1 MAKVDYT
8 FQSNAHIQRV
18 ARYVQ
23 MLERFFDDATVE
35 FCSLFEKAKYD
46 GSSQFFFEDYPTLK
60 KKADKVVNG
69 LSSSIYDVILTGTSA
84 EWKKSNEI
92 TDQMVR
98 ELFKSRGVDIDEIKN
113 SDVVDLFNNHDKA
126 LDAFQKR
133 KIKGLILS
141 DKVWNMAEYHRLETQ
156 LALSI
161 ESGDSAA
168 ELARK
173 VKKCLNEP
181 DKLFRRVRDKHGELR
196 LSKNAKAY
204 HPGAGVYRSSV
215 RNAQR
220 LARTEINMAYREAEM
235 KRYQDLDFI
244 VGFEVKRSTHPY
256 PCDIC
261 ESHKG
266 KYPKDFK
273 FNGWHPNCYSKDSEV
288 LTAQGWKRFEDVSFS
303 DEIISL
309 NPYTREIE
317 NVCITAKQKYWY
329 EGLMYRFFNNNLD
342 CLVTPEHRMVY
353 LNKSDGEI
361 KYCQAREYRKGK
373 GAFYRSAENSAVDI
387 DSMIVRGCSYDFDA
401 FCEFMGY
408 WLSDGSLEHDSG
420 VSVSQNVG
428 EKARECIVDCI
439 KALGFTPKMRED
451 RVMFYSSR
459 FNAYLKQFGYSF
471 TKFIPDEIKNAS
483 VRQIKIFLDA
493 FIKCDGYERQI
504 KSFVGSHGNVFVSE
518 NGERLYFTTSPR
530 MAGDLC
536 QCLLKVGHRPSVN
549 VNEPKCSVKKDGSV
563 IVSKKPCYVIREC
576 SSSTATVFDKETIPY
591 NDYVYDLTLERNH
604 IMYIKRNGKCF
615 WGSNCRCYVIPILN
629 TQEEFDRQSEAV
641 LKGESYSSSSS
652 KEVIDL
658 PAGFKKWFGDNLGR
672 IDRATEKG
680 TLPYYM
686 RDNQDYFNAVRQQV
700 TAKAEGGKMQSLA
713 ESVASKIGATCTPIN
728 YKSLPSM
735 MRKCNADGCL
745 PSDLKD
751 TVRTTIVTSSSEDIE
766 KAIKALE
773 SDSGELKLMRVK
785 RQSTDVG
792 YTGVICNLELPNGV
806 VSEIQINTS
815 EMIYAKEAPAIA
827 KSVIGEDVW
836 NKIAKRTGLE
846 GGLGHKYYEEIRVL
860 DPLSDEAIALSQ
872 KSREYY
878 SHFNANASKVVGK
891 AIDTSKLPAKWQKVF
906 DEMTSSEM
914 YELMYEGKIKNLAEY
929 CKAAGISEDELDIL
943 FNAVMEKTDVYMA
956 IDAKTLEKKIILGDG
971 KFKSS
976 IETGN
981 GTFGTIGE
989 ERAVKERKMFG
1000 MAEDCSADEFPKY
1013 GFLSQKGQMSY
1024 ETIVDWGYGDVYVCF
1039 DRSKVGKRSTFTIG
1053 DSYAHNSFID
1063 KTYIERKIKE
1073 LKDRIRFND
1082 WDVDK
1087 LPVWKSELDDLEKL
1101 LAKETAWR
1109 QVAPASSLSSPSVK
1123 SLIGVQPEKVKD
1135 VLYQGIDKLASSSG
1149 QYVECQIYGSLSI
1162 DDVARIEVSSK
1173 KSKAALEKALKKK
1186 GIDIEIAPAKF
1197 DQRVKYLEE
1206 GITTYSGKA
1215 AQYAMSLT
1223 PGDVDNLGDFFVD
1236 GLSKRFADSAKAF
1249 VKNSRSNPF
1258 EGMDDF
1264 VSFADKINA
1273 GTATQDEMR
1282 SFLKIFYEEM
1292 HKGKANGRFPKVWYD
1307 EFRGSLG
1314 GWTDDLLNPSLLKK

>member
-8 FQSNAHIQRV
+8 YQSNAHIQRV
-18 ARYVQ
+18 AKYQQ
-23 MLERFFDDATVE
+23 MLERFFNDATSE
-35 FCSLFEKAKYD
+35 FCKLFGKAKYD
-46 GSSQFFFEDYPTLK
+46 DSSQFFFEDYPTLK
-60 KKADKVVNG
+60 KKADSVVNS

-84 EWKKSNEI
+84 EWRKSNEI
-92 TDQMVR
+92 TDQMVKD
-98 ELFKSRGVDIDEIKN
+98 LFKSRGVDIDEIKN

-133 KIKGLILS
+133 KIGGLSLS
-141 DKVWNMAEYHRLETQ
+141 EKVWNMAEYHRLETQ

-161 ESGDSAA
+161 ESGESAA

-173 VKKCLNEP
+173 VKKCLKEP
-181 DKLFRRVRDKHGELR
+181 DKLFRRVRDKYGELK
-196 LSKNAKAY
+196 LSKNAKSY
-204 HPGAGVYRSSV
+204 HPGAGAYRSSV

-235 KRYQDLDFI
+235 QRYQDLDFI

-329 EGLMYRFFNNNLD
+329 EGLMYRFFNKNLD

-361 KYCQAREYRKGK
+361 RYCQAQEYRKGK

-493 FIKCDGYERQI
+493 FIKCDGYERQS

-536 QCLLKVGHRPSVN
+536 QCLLKVGHRPSVK
-549 VNEPKCSVKKDGSV
+549 VNDPKYSVKKDGSV
-563 IVSKKPCYVIREC
+563 IASHKPCYVISEC

-615 WGSNCRCYVIPILN
+615 WGSNCRCYVVPILN
-629 TQEEFDRQSEAV
+629 TQEEFDKQSDAI
-641 LKGESYSSSSS
+641 LKGSKYGSASS
-652 KEVIDL
+652 KEVVDL
-658 PAGFKKWFGDNLGR
+658 PAGFKKWYGDNLGR
-672 IDRATEKG
+672 IDRATQIG

-686 RDNQDYFNAVRQQV
+686 RDNKSYLNAVRQQV
-700 TAKAEGGKMQSLA
+700 TAKADGGLMQDLA
-713 ESVASKIGATCTPIN
+713 ENVAKSIGANCTPIN

-735 MRKCNADGCL
+735 MRKCRADGCL
-745 PSDLKD
+745 ASDLKD
-751 TVRTTIVTSSSEDIE
+751 TVRTTIVTSSQEDIE
-766 KAIKALE
+766 KAISALE
-773 SDSGELKLMRVK
+773 ADSGELKLLRVK

-806 VSEIQINTS
+806 VCEIQINTA
-815 EMIYAKEAPAIA
+815 EMIYAKEAPSIA
-827 KSVIGEDVW
+827 RSVIGEDVW
-836 NKIAKRTGLE
+836 DKIFKRTGLE
-846 GGLGHKYYEEIRVL
+846 GGLGHKYYEEFRLL
-860 DPLSDEAIALSQ
+860 DATSDKALEIAN

-878 SHFNANASKVVGK
+878 SHFNSKAKGIANV
-891 AIDTSKLPAKWQKVF
+891 DTSKLPPKLRQAF
-906 DEMTSSEM
+906 EEMTSDEM
-914 YELMYEGKIKNLAEY
+914 YSLMYSGRINSFSDY
-929 CKAAGISEDELDIL
+929 CKTAGLSDEELEIL
-943 FNAVMEKTDVYMA
+943 FNAVVDKTDVYMS
-956 IDAKTLEKKIILGDG
+956 ISSSTLEKKIILGDG

-976 IETGN
+976 IETGK

-989 ERAVKERKMFG
+989 ERAIKERKMFG
-1000 MAEDCSADEFPKY
+1000 MADDCGVDDYPKY
-1013 GFLSQKGQMSY
+1013 GFLSKQGQMSY
-1024 ETIVDWGYGDVYVCF
+1024 ENIVDWGYGDVYVCF
-1039 DRSKVGKRSTFTIG
+1039 DKRKIGNRSTFTIG
-1053 DSYAHNSFID
+1053 DSYAHNSYYD
-1063 KTYIERKIKE
+1063 RSYLERKARD
-1073 LKDRIRFND
+1073 LKDKLKYND
-1082 WDVDK
+1082 WDTANVPK
-1087 LPVWKSELDDLEKL
+1087 WKKELSEIEKL
-1101 LAKETAWR
+1101 LSKDTAWKE
-1109 QVAPASSLSSPSVK
+1109 VAPASSLSAPNAK
-1123 SLIGVQPEKVKD
+1123 SLIGVNPERVKD
-1135 VLYQGIDKLASSSG
+1135 ILYEGIDKLAASSG
-1149 QYVECQIYGSLSI
+1149 QYAECQIYGALSM
-1162 DDVARIEVSSK
+1162 DDVLRIEVSSK
-1173 KSKAALEKALKKK
+1173 KTKKALEKALKKK
-1186 GIDIEIAPAKF
+1186 GLDIDIVPAKF
-1197 DQRVKYLEE
+1197 DQRVKYLKE
-1206 GITTYSGKA
+1206 GITTYDGKA
-1215 AQYAMSLT
+1215 SQYAHSLL
-1223 PGDVDNLGDFFVD
+1223 PRDVDNLGESFVD
-1236 GLSKRFADSAKAF
+1236 GLSQRFADDTLGYL
-1249 VKNSRSNPF
+1249 KNSKSNPF
-1258 EGMDDF
+1258 ADIDGF
-1264 VSFADKINA
+1264 VSFAEQIKS
-1273 GTATQDEMR
+1273 GKATIKEKR
-1282 SFLKIFYEEM
+1282 EFLKIFYEEM
-1292 HKGKANGRFPKVWYD
+1292 HKGKVKGRLPKVWYD
-1307 EFRGSLG
+1307 DFRGSLG
-1314 GWTDDLLNPSLLKK
+1314 GWTDDLIDMDLLK

>member
-23 MLERFFDDATVE
+23 MLERFFDDATDE

-98 ELFKSRGVDIDEIKN
+98 ELFKSRGVDIDKIKN

-126 LDAFQKR
+126 LEAFQKR
-133 KIKGLILS
+133 KIGGLSLS

-173 VKKCLNEP
+173 VKKCLKEP

-235 KRYQDLDFI
+235 QRYQDLDFI

-288 LTAQGWKRFEDVSFS
+288 LTALGWKRFEDVSFS

-329 EGLMYRFFNNNLD
+329 DGLMYRFFNKNLD

-361 KYCQAREYRKGK
+361 KYCQAHEYRKGK

-493 FIKCDGYERQI
+493 FIKCDGYERQS

-549 VNEPKCSVKKDGSV
+549 VNEPKYSVKKDGSV

-629 TQEEFDRQSEAV
+629 TQEEFDRQSDSILRGKRYAKKSVNTVTAPPEGFN
-641 LKGESYSSSSS
+641 KWIFNN
-652 KEVIDL
+652 KE
-658 PAGFKKWFGDNLGR
+658 R
-672 IDRATEKG
+672 ILRANKLG

-686 RDNQDYFNAVRQQV
+686 RDNSTY
-700 TAKAEGGKMQSLA
+700 
-713 ESVASKIGATCTPIN
+713 IN
-728 YKSLPSM
+728 
-735 MRKCNADGCL
+735 
-745 PSDLKD
+745 
-751 TVRTTIVTSSSEDIE
+751 
-766 KAIKALE
+766 KALH
-773 SDSGELKLMRVK
+773 SN
-785 RQSTDVG
+785 
-792 YTGVICNLELPNGV
+792 VI
-806 VSEIQINTS
+806 
-815 EMIYAKEAPAIA
+815 K
-827 KSVIGEDVW
+827 KSVPPIFD
-836 NKIAKRTGLE
+836 I
-846 GGLGHKYYEEIRVL
+846 
-860 DPLSDEAIALSQ
+860 D
-872 KSREYY
+872 
-878 SHFNANASKVVGK
+878 VVGPSP
-891 AIDTSKLPAKWQKVF
+891 IDTTK
-906 DEMTSSEM
+906 
-914 YELMYEGKIKNLAEY
+914 
-929 CKAAGISEDELDIL
+929 GILT
-943 FNAVMEKTDVYMA
+943 V
-956 IDAKTLEKKIILGDG
+956 GD
-971 KFKSS
+971 
-976 IETGN
+976 
-981 GTFGTIGE
+981 
-989 ERAVKERKMFG
+989 
-1000 MAEDCSADEFPKY
+1000 
-1013 GFLSQKGQMSY
+1013 
-1024 ETIVDWGYGDVYVCF
+1024 
-1039 DRSKVGKRSTFTIG
+1039 
-1053 DSYAHNSFID
+1053 
-1063 KTYIERKIKE
+1063 
-1073 LKDRIRFND
+1073 
-1082 WDVDK
+1082 
-1087 LPVWKSELDDLEKL
+1087 
-1101 LAKETAWR
+1101 
-1109 QVAPASSLSSPSVK
+1109 
-1123 SLIGVQPEKVKD
+1123 
-1135 VLYQGIDKLASSSG
+1135 
-1149 QYVECQIYGSLSI
+1149 
-1162 DDVARIEVSSK
+1162 
-1173 KSKAALEKALKKK
+1173 LKKK
-1186 GIDIEIAPAKF
+1186 VDTHIRWMQDIDKDLALMFKRLDSLDISDREKRELIKDIKKKAAEVT
-1197 DQRVKYLEE
+1197 VKYLDDQGYTKGLVYIKEDINHSFGQDMSVLTRGMLRGKYQRDIVVYKDKYGVE
-1206 GITTYSGKA
+1206 FAFPIGAKIEDLPNYDFTEISEFVQSLPKGFREQFKGIYFDDRMHPLDG
-1215 AQYAMSLT
+1215 
-1223 PGDVDNLGDFFVD
+1223 FFVTIYPD
-1236 GLSKRFADSAKAF
+1236 
-1249 VKNSRSNPF
+1249 F
-1258 EGMDDF
+1258 EGGGMYNGEYIT
-1264 VSFADKINA
+1264 VHHRYK
-1273 GTATQDEMR
+1273 EMR
-1282 SFLKIFYEEM
+1282 IFSFRFIHEIGHNIDRISSSQKWYDAMRKDKFACSGYALNAAKEDFAEAFSTAYKYYVENPENGLTMFEKKWPNRWEVMKDLFLKLVEM
-1292 HKGKANGRFPKVWYD
+1292 
-1307 EFRGSLG
+1307 
-1314 GWTDDLLNPSLLKK
+1314 

>member
-8 FQSNAHIQRV
+8 YQSNAHIQRV
-18 ARYVQ
+18 AKYQQ
-23 MLERFFDDATVE
+23 MLERFFDDATSE
-35 FCSLFEKAKYD
+35 FCKLFGKAKYD
-46 GSSQFFFEDYPTLK
+46 DSSQFFFEDYPTLK
-60 KKADKVVNG
+60 KKADSVVNS
-69 LSSSIYDVILTGTSA
+69 LSSSIYNVILTGTSA

-92 TDQMVR
+92 TDQMVID
-98 ELFKSRGVDIDEIKN
+98 LFKSRGVDIDKIKN

-133 KIKGLILS
+133 KINGLSLS

-181 DKLFRRVRDKHGELR
+181 DKLFRRVRDKYGELK

-204 HPGAGVYRSSV
+204 HPGAGAYRSSV

-235 KRYQDLDFI
+235 QRYQDLDFI

-288 LTAQGWKRFEDVSFS
+288 LTAQGWKRFEEVSFS

-329 EGLMYRFFNNNLD
+329 EGLMYRFFNKNLD

-361 KYCQAREYRKGK
+361 KYCQAQEYRKGK

-401 FCEFMGY
+401 FCEFIGY

-471 TKFIPDEIKNAS
+471 TKFVPDEIKNAS

-493 FIKCDGYERQI
+493 FIKCDGYERQS

-549 VNEPKCSVKKDGSV
+549 VNEPKYSVKKDGSV
-563 IVSKKPCYVIREC
+563 IVSQKPCYVIREC

-615 WGSNCRCYVIPILN
+615 WGSNCRCYVVPILN
-629 TQEEFDRQSEAV
+629 TQEEFDKQSDSILRGKQYARKSVNTVTAPPE
-641 LKGESYSSSSS
+641 
-652 KEVIDL
+652 
-658 PAGFKKWFGDNLGR
+658 GFNKWIFDNKARILRAKK
-672 IDRATEKG
+672 IG

-686 RDNQDYFNAVRQQV
+686 QDNSVYINRALYPKLNKVASSASSDIFIVGPSTIEGPSSADI
-700 TAKAEGGKMQSLA
+700 AKAQTKRVDTTIRWMSAIDSELA
-713 ESVASKIGATCTPIN
+713 EMFDRLDNEEMSDSAKLTLITNIKKKAADVTVKMLDSRGYTKGLEYVEIDLNHSFGGDMSVLTRGMLKGTYQRDIVVYKDRYGVKFAFPIGAKIED
-728 YKSLPSM
+728 LPVYDF
-735 MRKCNADGCL
+735 NE
-745 PSDLKD
+745 
-751 TVRTTIVTSSSEDIE
+751 ISEV
-766 KAIKALE
+766 LH
-773 SDSGELKLMRVK
+773 S
-785 RQSTDVG
+785 
-792 YTGVICNLELPNGV
+792 LPNGFRNKYKGLYFDNMMHPLDEFFIKEYKDFKIGV
-806 VSEIQINTS
+806 MYNGDFITVHYSIKNIETFRLKFVHEIGHNIDDVSFTQKWFDAMRKDGKSISGYSGNAS
-815 EMIYAKEAPAIA
+815 KEDFAEAIA
-827 KSVIGEDVW
+827 KAYEYYIDP
-836 NKIAKRTGLE
+836 KKGLE
-846 GGLGHKYYEEIRVL
+846 
-860 DPLSDEAIALSQ
+860 Q
-872 KSREYY
+872 
-878 SHFNANASKVVGK
+878 FSKEWPNRWEVMK
-891 AIDTSKLPAKWQKVF
+891 DKFYDL
-906 DEMTSSEM
+906 
-914 YELMYEGKIKNLAEY
+914 IK
-929 CKAAGISEDELDIL
+929 
-943 FNAVMEKTDVYMA
+943 
-956 IDAKTLEKKIILGDG
+956 
-971 KFKSS
+971 
-976 IETGN
+976 
-981 GTFGTIGE
+981 
-989 ERAVKERKMFG
+989 
-1000 MAEDCSADEFPKY
+1000 
-1013 GFLSQKGQMSY
+1013 
-1024 ETIVDWGYGDVYVCF
+1024 
-1039 DRSKVGKRSTFTIG
+1039 
-1053 DSYAHNSFID
+1053 
-1063 KTYIERKIKE
+1063 
-1073 LKDRIRFND
+1073 
-1082 WDVDK
+1082 
-1087 LPVWKSELDDLEKL
+1087 
-1101 LAKETAWR
+1101 
-1109 QVAPASSLSSPSVK
+1109 
-1123 SLIGVQPEKVKD
+1123 
-1135 VLYQGIDKLASSSG
+1135 
-1149 QYVECQIYGSLSI
+1149 
-1162 DDVARIEVSSK
+1162 
-1173 KSKAALEKALKKK
+1173 
-1186 GIDIEIAPAKF
+1186 
-1197 DQRVKYLEE
+1197 
-1206 GITTYSGKA
+1206 
-1215 AQYAMSLT
+1215 
-1223 PGDVDNLGDFFVD
+1223 
-1236 GLSKRFADSAKAF
+1236 
-1249 VKNSRSNPF
+1249 
-1258 EGMDDF
+1258 
-1264 VSFADKINA
+1264 
-1273 GTATQDEMR
+1273 
-1282 SFLKIFYEEM
+1282 
-1292 HKGKANGRFPKVWYD
+1292 
-1307 EFRGSLG
+1307 
-1314 GWTDDLLNPSLLKK
+1314 

>member
-23 MLERFFDDATVE
+23 MLERFFDDATDE

-98 ELFKSRGVDIDEIKN
+98 ELFKSRGVDIDKIKN

-126 LDAFQKR
+126 LEAFQKR
-133 KIKGLILS
+133 KIGGLSLS

-173 VKKCLNEP
+173 VKKCLKEP
-181 DKLFRRVRDKHGELR
+181 DKLFRRVRDKYGELK

-220 LARTEINMAYREAEM
+220 IARTEINMAYRDAEM
-235 KRYQDLDFI
+235 QRYQDLDFI

-329 EGLMYRFFNNNLD
+329 EGVMYRFFNKNLD

-361 KYCQAREYRKGK
+361 RYCQAHEYRKGK

-387 DSMIVRGCSYDFDA
+387 DSMIVRGSSYDFDT

-428 EKARECIVDCI
+428 EKARECIVDCV

-493 FIKCDGYERQI
+493 FIKCDGYERQS

-518 NGERLYFTTSPR
+518 NGERLYFTTSAR

-549 VNEPKCSVKKDGSV
+549 VNELKFSIKKDGSV
-563 IVSKKPCYVIREC
+563 IVSQKPCYVIREC

-615 WGSNCRCYVIPILN
+615 WGSNCRCYVVPILN
-629 TQEEFDRQSEAV
+629 TQEEFDKQSDSILRGKQYARKSVNTVTAPPE
-641 LKGESYSSSSS
+641 
-652 KEVIDL
+652 
-658 PAGFKKWFGDNLGR
+658 GFNKWIFDNKARILRAKK
-672 IDRATEKG
+672 IG

-686 RDNQDYFNAVRQQV
+686 RDNSVYINRALYPPKPKVVKSIEERMAAVDYRSIYEMNDMLHPA
-700 TAKAEGGKMQSLA
+700 L
-713 ESVASKIGATCTPIN
+713 SKSWLDSPEE
-728 YKSLPSM
+728 
-735 MRKCNADGCL
+735 MRKAAYSYTGWEGPFNG
-745 PSDLKD
+745 PMRRGHQD
-751 TVRTTIVTSSSEDIE
+751 TDE
-766 KAIKALE
+766 IKALTE
-773 SDSGELKLMRVK
+773 F
-785 RQSTDVG
+785 
-792 YTGVICNLELPNGV
+792 
-806 VSEIQINTS
+806 INKT
-815 EMIYAKEAPAIA
+815 EVP
-827 KSVIGEDVW
+827 EDVW
-836 NKIAKRTGLE
+836 VVRGVDLDRNMTNIDLTGASDGLLDSIVGLE
-846 GGLGHKYYEEIRVL
+846 
-860 DPLSDEAIALSQ
+860 
-872 KSREYY
+872 
-878 SHFNANASKVVGK
+878 
-891 AIDTSKLPAKWQKVF
+891 
-906 DEMTSSEM
+906 MT
-914 YELMYEGKIKNLAEY
+914 
-929 CKAAGISEDELDIL
+929 D
-943 FNAVMEKTDVYMA
+943 
-956 IDAKTLEKKIILGDG
+956 
-971 KFKSS
+971 
-976 IETGN
+976 
-981 GTFGTIGE
+981 
-989 ERAVKERKMFG
+989 
-1000 MAEDCSADEFPKY
+1000 
-1013 GFLSQKGQMSY
+1013 
-1024 ETIVDWGYGDVYVCF
+1024 
-1039 DRSKVGKRSTFTIG
+1039 
-1053 DSYAHNSFID
+1053 
-1063 KTYIERKIKE
+1063 
-1073 LKDRIRFND
+1073 
-1082 WDVDK
+1082 
-1087 LPVWKSELDDLEKL
+1087 
-1101 LAKETAWR
+1101 
-1109 QVAPASSLSSPSVK
+1109 
-1123 SLIGVQPEKVKD
+1123 
-1135 VLYQGIDKLASSSG
+1135 
-1149 QYVECQIYGSLSI
+1149 
-1162 DDVARIEVSSK
+1162 
-1173 KSKAALEKALKKK
+1173 
-1186 GIDIEIAPAKF
+1186 
-1197 DQRVKYLEE
+1197 
-1206 GITTYSGKA
+1206 
-1215 AQYAMSLT
+1215 
-1223 PGDVDNLGDFFVD
+1223 
-1236 GLSKRFADSAKAF
+1236 KAF
-1249 VKNSRSNPF
+1249 VSCGVT
-1258 EGMDDF
+1258 EGRG
-1264 VSFADKINA
+1264 FAGRKPLI
-1273 GTATQDEMR
+1273 
-1282 SFLKIFYEEM
+1282 FKIFVP
-1292 HKGKANGRFPKVWYD
+1292 KGTKGIYCEPFSAFGNGMKSKWDGVKKVAEPNIEAELLLQRDLKYKATEWRRLPPTTRFPDGQIEITCYII
-1307 EFRGSLG
+1307 E
-1314 GWTDDLLNPSLLKK
+1314 N

>member
-8 FQSNAHIQRV
+8 YQSNAHIQRV
-18 ARYVQ
+18 AKYLQ
-23 MLERFFDDATVE
+23 MLERFFDDATSE
-35 FCSLFEKAKYD
+35 FCKLFGKAKYD
-46 GSSQFFFEDYPTLK
+46 DSSQFFFEDYPTLK
-60 KKADKVVNG
+60 KKADSVVNS
-69 LSSSIYDVILTGTSA
+69 LSSSIYEVILTGTSA

-98 ELFKSRGVDIDEIKN
+98 DLFKSRGVDIDAIKN

-126 LDAFQKR
+126 LEAFQKR
-133 KIKGLILS
+133 KIKGLSLS

-161 ESGDSAA
+161 ESGESAA
-168 ELARK
+168 ELAKK
-173 VKKCLNEP
+173 VKKCLQEP
-181 DKLFRRVRDKHGELR
+181 DKLFRRVRDKYGELK

-204 HPGAGVYRSSV
+204 HPGAGAYRSSV

-235 KRYQDLDFI
+235 QRYQDLDFI

-329 EGLMYRFFNNNLD
+329 EGLMYRFFNKNLD

-361 KYCQAREYRKGK
+361 KYCQAQEYRKGK

-493 FIKCDGYERQI
+493 FIKCDGYERQS

-536 QCLLKVGHRPSVN
+536 QCLLKVGHRPSVK
-549 VNEPKCSVKKDGSV
+549 VNEPKYSVKKDGSV
-563 IVSKKPCYVIREC
+563 IASQKPCYVISEC

-615 WGSNCRCYVIPILN
+615 WGSNCRCYVVPILN
-629 TQEEFDRQSEAV
+629 TQEEFDKQSDSILRGKQYARKSVNTVTAPPE
-641 LKGESYSSSSS
+641 
-652 KEVIDL
+652 
-658 PAGFKKWFGDNLGR
+658 GFNQWIFDNKSRILRAKK
-672 IDRATEKG
+672 IG

-686 RDNQDYFNAVRQQV
+686 KDNSVYINRALYPPKPKVVKSIDERMKETDWRTVQEMNDMLFP
-700 TAKAEGGKMQSLA
+700 
-713 ESVASKIGATCTPIN
+713 VASKAWLDSDGE
-728 YKSLPSM
+728 
-735 MRKCNADGCL
+735 MRYAAW
-745 PSDLKD
+745 SY
-751 TVRTTIVTSSSEDIE
+751 
-766 KAIKALE
+766 
-773 SDSGELKLMRVK
+773 
-785 RQSTDVG
+785 TD
-792 YTGVICNLELPNGV
+792 
-806 VSEIQINTS
+806 
-815 EMIYAKEAPAIA
+815 
-827 KSVIGEDVW
+827 
-836 NKIAKRTGLE
+836 
-846 GGLGHKYYEEIRVL
+846 
-860 DPLSDEAIALSQ
+860 
-872 KSREYY
+872 
-878 SHFNANASKVVGK
+878 
-891 AIDTSKLPAKWQKVF
+891 
-906 DEMTSSEM
+906 
-914 YELMYEGKIKNLAEY
+914 YEGKFNRPMRRGDEDSDDIKLLTQYIAKQEVP
-929 CKAAGISEDELDIL
+929 ADVWVSRGTDITRNMTGHDL
-943 FNAVMEKTDVYMA
+943 
-956 IDAKTLEKKIILGDG
+956 
-971 KFKSS
+971 SS
-976 IETGN
+976 VT
-981 GTFGTIGE
+981 
-989 ERAVKERKMFG
+989 
-1000 MAEDCSADEFPKY
+1000 DEF
-1013 GFLSQKGQMSY
+1013 LDSL
-1024 ETIVDWGYGDVYVCF
+1024 
-1039 DRSKVGKRSTFTIG
+1039 VG
-1053 DSYAHNSFID
+1053 
-1063 KTYIERKIKE
+1063 
-1073 LKDRIRFND
+1073 
-1082 WDVDK
+1082 
-1087 LPVWKSELDDLEKL
+1087 LEM
-1101 LAKETAWR
+1101 T
-1109 QVAPASSLSSPSVK
+1109 
-1123 SLIGVQPEKVKD
+1123 D
-1135 VLYQGIDKLASSSG
+1135 
-1149 QYVECQIYGSLSI
+1149 
-1162 DDVARIEVSSK
+1162 
-1173 KSKAALEKALKKK
+1173 
-1186 GIDIEIAPAKF
+1186 
-1197 DQRVKYLEE
+1197 
-1206 GITTYSGKA
+1206 
-1215 AQYAMSLT
+1215 
-1223 PGDVDNLGDFFVD
+1223 
-1236 GLSKRFADSAKAF
+1236 KAF
-1249 VKNSRSNPF
+1249 VSTSVVKEGGFVGREDLIFRIFVPKGTKGAYCEPFSQFGRGKKYNWDGVEELTDFGRESELLLQRDLKYKVTKVNRLSR
-1258 EGMDDF
+1258 
-1264 VSFADKINA
+1264 
-1273 GTATQDEMR
+1273 R
-1282 SFLKIFYEEM
+1282 
-1292 HKGKANGRFPKVWYD
+1292 KVEIICYVV
-1307 EFRGSLG
+1307 E
-1314 GWTDDLLNPSLLKK
+1314 N